1 MVVALTSATI
11 LVLSS
16 ANCAPITSVFIQVT
30 LVRPAGAADA
40 EASVRTIRAG
50 HLSDVTVNV
59 VEREAGAMEGVRVAR
74 AWVFHDDIFIFISE
88 DHRLYTSVEVKN
100 SFIYNKK

>member
-1 MVVALTSATI
+1 M
-11 LVLSS
+11 
-16 ANCAPITSVFIQVT
+16 
-30 LVRPAGAADA
+30 RPAWAADA

-59 VEREAGAMEGVRVAR
+59 VEQEAGAMEGVRVAR

-88 DHRLYTSVEVKN
+88 DHCLYTSVEVKY
-100 SFIYNKK
+100 SFIFVSEADLEVLMLFVRLFVSSNVENDGMMG

>member
-1 MVVALTSATI
+1 M
-11 LVLSS
+11 
-16 ANCAPITSVFIQVT
+16 
-30 LVRPAGAADA
+30 RPAGAADA

-50 HLSDVTVNV
+50 HLSDVTVNA

-88 DHRLYTSVEVKN
+88 DDRLYTSVEVKC
-100 SFIYNKK
+100 SFIYKNKSVIRRLYKEYFPMSNEILWKPKLSF

>member
-1 MVVALTSATI
+1 M
-11 LVLSS
+11 
-16 ANCAPITSVFIQVT
+16 
-30 LVRPAGAADA
+30 RPAGAADA

-59 VEREAGAMEGVRVAR
+59 VEREVGAMEGVRVAR

-88 DHRLYTSVEVKN
+88 DHRLYTSVEVKCG
-100 SFIYNKK
+100 FIYNKKVIRRLYKEYFPMSNEILWKPKLSF

>member
-1 MVVALTSATI
+1 M
-11 LVLSS
+11 
-16 ANCAPITSVFIQVT
+16 T

-88 DHRLYTSVEVKN
+88 DHRLYTSVEVKC
-100 SFIYNKK
+100 SFIYNKRVIRRLYKEYFPMRFYGSFPWFLIVT

>member
-1 MVVALTSATI
+1 M
-11 LVLSS
+11 
-16 ANCAPITSVFIQVT
+16 
-30 LVRPAGAADA
+30 RPAGAADA

-88 DHRLYTSVEVKN
+88 DHRLYTSVEVKY
-100 SFIYNKK
+100 SFFNYYYDDHDFYNLFSIK

>member
-1 MVVALTSATI
+1 MCSLT
-11 LVLSS
+11 
-16 ANCAPITSVFIQVT
+16 CAIIQVT

-88 DHRLYTSVEVKN
+88 DHRLYTSVEVKC
-100 SFIYNKK
+100 SFIYNV

>member
-1 MVVALTSATI
+1 M
-11 LVLSS
+11 
-16 ANCAPITSVFIQVT
+16 
-30 LVRPAGAADA
+30 
-40 EASVRTIRAG
+40 RTIRAG

-88 DHRLYTSVEVKN
+88 DHRLYTSVEVKC
-100 SFIYNKK
+100 SFIYNKRVMRILLQRILSNEILWKFPMVFNCNLKPKLSL